1 MSAAAERVAAGDGV
15 EAITLSLGRI
25 RARILTL
32 GASLAALE
40 VPDREGRLDDVV
52 LGHDTAAEYRAH
64 RGFLGATIGRYAN
77 RIAGGRFAREGTV
90 HQVAPN
96 DGPNALHG
104 GADGFDRR
112 DWEVMAV
119 SAGATPE
126 ARLRL
131 VSPDGD
137 QGFPGR
143 LEAELSYRLV
153 EEEGEARLE
162 IEMAARTDRPTPVN
176 MTNHAFFNLEGNL
189 ASPELMRD
197 VMDHRLTIHASR
209 YLPVDATAIPE
220 GGPEPVAGT
229 PFDFRAPRRI
239 GEAIRAGTPQLLR
252 GRGYDHN
259 FCLDGVTDGA
269 LGWIGAGP
277 LTLAAEVWAPVS
289 GRVAR
294 LWTDQPGLQFYSGN
308 FLDGRVPGKGG
319 VAPRAGDAFCLEPQ
333 AWPDSPNRPDFPFSW
348 LEPGQEYRH
357 RTRLGFSAR

>member
-1 MSAAAERVAAGDGV
+1 MTAAAERVEAGDGV
-15 EAITLSLGRI
+15 EAVTLSLGPV
-25 RARILTL
+25 RARLLSL
-32 GASLAALE
+32 GATLAALE
-40 VPDREGRLDDVV
+40 LPDRDGRPDDIL
-52 LGHDTAAEYRAH
+52 LGHDTVAEYRGH
-64 RGFLGATIGRYAN
+64 RGFLGATVGRYAN
-77 RIAGGRFAREGTV
+77 RIAGGRFARDGNQY
-90 HQVAPN
+90 QVAPN

-112 DWEVMAV
+112 NWEISEVTGGSGPA
-119 SAGATPE
+119 
-126 ARLRL
+126 ARFRL

-143 LEAELSYRLV
+143 LEAEVIYSLAD
-153 EEEGEARLE
+153 EGGEIVLDIEISARS
-162 IEMAARTDRPTPVN
+162 DRPTPVN

-189 ASPELMRD
+189 ASPDLMRD
-197 VMDHRLTIHASR
+197 VLDHRLTIHASR
-209 YLPVDATAIPE
+209 FLPVTAEAIPE

-239 GEAIRAGTPQLLR
+239 GDAIRAGTPQLLR

-259 FCLDGVTDGA
+259 FCLDGVIGGA
-269 LGWIGAGP
+269 EGWVGAGP

-289 GRVAR
+289 GRVLR

-308 FLDGRVPGKGG
+308 FLDGTVPGKGG

-333 AWPDSPNRPDFPFSW
+333 AWPDSPNRPDFPFAW

-357 RTRLGFSAR
+357 RTRLGFSTR